1 MEENGTGS
9 RPSVTGVFN
18 AGGTVSR
25 SQSASKGSL
34 LDGSSSSAAGLHT
47 TDEGDEGSDWDL
59 ESDSGKPAV
68 IHEGKVATHRYPSH
82 TTSTSTSSSLDMMAN
97 PRLAL
102 TPENIVPL
110 LAYAKEVRGRLNEC
124 LEQLAKLDN
133 NQMAASNDH
142 HTSRHGHGR
151 TSKATPVGT
160 STHRA

>member
-1 MEENGTGS
+1 MFGS
-9 RPSVTGVFN
+9 NNV
-18 AGGTVSR
+18 GGTIS
-25 SQSASKGSL
+25 SASKGSL

-47 TDEGDEGSDWDL
+47 TDDGDEGSDWDL

-124 LEQLAKLDN
+124 LEQLAKLDK
-133 NQMAASNDH
+133 NQTTASNDH
-142 HTSRHGHGR
+142 HTARHGHGR

-160 STHRA
+160 SAHRA